1 MRLDLDFQVDITQV
15 PAGPLSL
22 ASIEWAG
29 AQPPI
34 TQAGCPPLEEI
45 LYALPCDL
53 LVKYNPQ
60 YWSLDTVY
68 NVDFVLHIASL

>member
-34 TQAGCPPLEEI
+34 TQGAQPAHHLKKF
-45 LYALPCDL
+45 DL
-53 LVKYNPQ
+53 HYSPSGQ
-60 YWSLDTVY
+60 
-68 NVDFVLHIASL
+68 I

>member
-1 MRLDLDFQVDITQV
+1 MRLDLDFQVDITPV

-34 TQAGCPPLEEI
+34 TQGAHHLKKYYLHYSPL
-45 LYALPCDL
+45 
-53 LVKYNPQ
+53 KYNPQ
-60 YWSLDTVY
+60 YSSLGTVY